1 MYWRANIQQ
10 KREMTKNHVFFKGK
24 NHGISE
30 KSINFADE
38 IFK

>member
-1 MYWRANIQQ
+1 
-10 KREMTKNHVFFKGK
+10 MTKNHVFFKGK

-38 IFK
+38 NFKMIWLT